1 MGKADA
7 GTKEFWRDNERF
19 ADLFNAVIFSGEP
32 IIRPEDLT
40 EMDTEASMMLKTEKT
55 YIQTITKSRDLIRKY
70 SSGAEFVLLGLENQQ
85 KINYA
90 EPVCIMAYD
99 AAGYWKECRSISNR
113 SKKDREN
120 LETGRTEIFSLERG
134 IKLHPVIT
142 VVLYYGEEPWDG
154 PKSLHEMLVPTPEK
168 MLKMVPDYPV
178 NLVEIRKDEGL
189 IFHNPEVRQVFW
201 ALPKIYQGKIE
212 ELEGVMVR
220 KEAAELIG
228 TVTGSKTL
236 INMAKRRKKGEDMKL
251 CNSLK
256 KLAEEHEKIGEARGE
271 ARGESR
277 GLEKGV
283 TKGRILTYHDVGWEE
298 AQIAEKLKI
307 SRKEVRKVLKKAG
320 ESK

>member
-7 GTKEFWRDNERF
+7 GTKEFWRNNERF
-19 ADLFNAVIFSGEP
+19 ADLFNAVIFNGEA

-40 EMDTEASMMLKTEKT
+40 EMDTEASMVLKTEKT
-55 YIQTITKSRDLIRKY
+55 YIQTITKARDIIRKY
-70 SSGAEFVLLGLENQQ
+70 TSGAEFVLLGLENQQ

-90 EPVCIMAYD
+90 EPVCTMAYD
-99 AAGYWKECRSISNR
+99 AAGYWKECRSISDRN
-113 SKKDREN
+113 KKEN
-120 LETGRTEIFSLERG
+120 QETSRTKIFSLERD

-142 VVLYYGEEPWDG
+142 IVLYYGEEPWDG

-168 MLKMVPDYPV
+168 MLKMVPDYPI
-178 NLVEIRKDEGL
+178 NLVEIQKGERL
-189 IFHNPEVRQVFW
+189 IFHNPEVKQVFW
-201 ALPKIYQGKIE
+201 ALSRIYQGKIE

-228 TVTGSKTL
+228 MVAGSKKL
-236 INMAKRRKKGEDMKL
+236 INMAKRRKKGEEMEL

-256 KLAEEHEKIGEARGE
+256 RLAEEHEKI
-271 ARGESR
+271 GESR

-298 AQIAEKLKI
+298 ERIAEKLKI